1 MAKIYQQHHLPCI
14 AALSVN
20 VGAFA
25 MIECKRRERSRKE
38 PEKRVFS
45 QINVLFPEEEKRKP

>member
-1 MAKIYQQHHLPCI
+1 
-14 AALSVN
+14 
-20 VGAFA
+20 